1 MRTLLALLCL
11 VSVVAHAADRKPN
24 FIVIN
29 IDDMGYADIGPFGS
43 NLNRTPNL
51 DRMAAEGMKLTS
63 HYAAPVCSPSR
74 SALMTGCYPKRVL
87 PIPGVLFPAAAVG
100 LHPQEETVAD
110 VLKGAGYAT
119 ACVGKWHLGDQP
131 EFLPTA
137 QGFDHYYGIPY
148 SNDMGPGSEGSKSDL
163 GEPLPE
169 AKPSKP
175 AVVEPETGVVG
186 SRQPPLPLVQDG
198 KVIERVGPEGQQ
210 SIVQRYTEQ
219 AIKFI
224 KNNQTN
230 PFFLYLPHNAI
241 HFPLYPG
248 KAFHT
253 KSKNGLIGDWIE
265 EVDWSVGEVLNALRE
280 LKLDA
285 STLVIFTSDNGGTP
299 RSVNT
304 PLRGNKGSTWEGG
317 MRVPTLAWW
326 PGKIAAG
333 SSTAEITS
341 MMDVL
346 PTCASLAGASLP
358 KRKIDGANLWPLLSG
373 EAGARPH
380 EVFYYYHGFNLQAV
394 RSGDWKLQ
402 IAGGDA
408 PKNGKKKQPG
418 AKQEGFPRLYN
429 LKDDIGESKNV
440 AAAHPEE
447 VKRLQA
453 FVQKMEDDLGVT
465 KLGPGVRELGRVT
478 NPQPLMGLDGTIREG
493 FQP

>member
-1 MRTLLALLCL
+1 
-11 VSVVAHAADRKPN
+11 
-24 FIVIN
+24 
-29 IDDMGYADIGPFGS
+29 
-43 NLNRTPNL
+43 
-51 DRMAAEGMKLTS
+51 
-63 HYAAPVCSPSR
+63 
-74 SALMTGCYPKRVL
+74 
-87 PIPGVLFPAAAVG
+87 
-100 LHPQEETVAD
+100 
-110 VLKGAGYAT
+110 
-119 ACVGKWHLGDQP
+119 
-131 EFLPTA
+131 
-137 QGFDHYYGIPY
+137 
-148 SNDMGPGSEGSKSDL
+148 MGPGSEGSKSDL
-163 GEPLPE
+163 GEPLPKAKM
-169 AKPSKP
+169 AKPEVP
-175 AVVEPETGVVG
+175 VPEMGLVG
-186 SRQPPLPLVQDG
+186 NGQPPLPLVQDD

-219 AIKFI
+219 AVKFI
-224 KNNQTN
+224 KNNQTK
-230 PFFLYLPHNAI
+230 PFFFYLAHNAI
-241 HFPLYPG
+241 HFPLYPS

-265 EVDWSVGEVLNALRE
+265 EVDWSVGEVLNALRD

-326 PGKIAAG
+326 PGKIATG

-358 KRKIDGANLWPLLSG
+358 KRKIDGSNLWPLLSG

-380 EVFYYYHGFNLQAV
+380 EVFYFYHGFNLQAV

-408 PKNGKKKQPG
+408 PKNAKKKQPA
-418 AKQEGFPRLYN
+418 AKQDGFPRLYN
-429 LKDDIGESKNV
+429 LKDDIGESKNI
-440 AAAHPEE
+440 AAAHPEV

-453 FVQKMEDDLGVT
+453 FVQKMEDDLGVS
-465 KLGPGVRELGRVT
+465 KLGPGVRELGRVS
-478 NPQPLMGLDGTIREG
+478 NPQPLIHTDGTIREG

>member
-1 MRTLLALLCL
+1 MMR
-11 VSVVAHAADRKPN
+11 
-24 FIVIN
+24 
-29 IDDMGYADIGPFGS
+29 
-43 NLNRTPNL
+43 
-51 DRMAAEGMKLTS
+51 
-63 HYAAPVCSPSR
+63 
-74 SALMTGCYPKRVL
+74 
-87 PIPGVLFPAAAVG
+87 PGV
-100 LHPQEETVAD
+100 
-110 VLKGAGYAT
+110 KG
-119 ACVGKWHLGDQP
+119 
-131 EFLPTA
+131 
-137 QGFDHYYGIPY
+137 
-148 SNDMGPGSEGSKSDL
+148 N
-163 GEPLPE
+163 
-169 AKPSKP
+169 
-175 AVVEPETGVVG
+175 
-186 SRQPPLPLVQDG
+186 RQPPLPLVQDG

-219 AIKFI
+219 AVKFI
-224 KNNQTN
+224 KGNQTK

-265 EVDWSVGEVLNALRE
+265 EVDWSVGEVLNALRD
-280 LKLDA
+280 LKLDTN
-285 STLVIFTSDNGGTP
+285 TLVIFTSDNGGTP

-346 PTCASLAGASLP
+346 PTCAALAGASLP

-373 EAGARPH
+373 EA
-380 EVFYYYHGFNLQAV
+380 V
-394 RSGDWKLQ
+394 RGPTRFSIFTTASTCKPCAPAIGNCRL
-402 IAGGDA
+402 AGGDA
-408 PKNGKKKQPG
+408 PKNAKKKQPG
-418 AKQEGFPRLYN
+418 ARQEGFPRLYN
-429 LKDDIGESKNV
+429 LKDDIGESKNIG
-440 AAAHPEE
+440 AAHPEE

-478 NPQPLMGLDGTIREG
+478 NPQPLMSLDGTIREG

>member
-11 VSVVAHAADRKPN
+11 VSVVAHAADPKPN

-43 NLNRTPNL
+43 TLNRTPNL

-219 AIKFI
+219 AVKFI

-241 HFPLYPG
+241 HFPLYPS

-280 LKLDA
+280 LKLDT

-346 PTCASLAGASLP
+346 PTCASQAGASLP

-380 EVFYYYHGFNLQAV
+380 EAFYYYHGFNLQAV